1 MAMSLKEKNVAK
13 PTFKNFN
20 QMIQNQSNVKIQVLQ
35 TNNKKEYFNTILRN
49 YLLEKRIMY
58 QSSCIDTPRQNGVV
72 K

>member
-1 MAMSLKEKNVAK
+1 
-13 PTFKNFN
+13 
-20 QMIQNQSNVKIQVLQ
+20 MIQNQSNARIRVLR
-35 TNNKKEYFNTILRN
+35 TDNGKEYFNTILGN